1 MKNAPNIETI
11 DKSRHARLKVLPNP
25 DYAHAKDANLVPVT
39 IAELGV
45 SCGNYPVVFIQNPD
59 RTMRPMALLGLHP
72 GENVYY
78 GKDKW
83 ESTYVPRMVH
93 CHPFVIAFDDRLG
106 DDSMVVTACLDKN
119 SAFLATEGEGTA
131 LFTET
136 GEDTQFLTV
145 ANQMLLEIYESEK
158 ATGEFMRQLDALG
171 LISPIELAV
180 KPQDAEARRLTGM
193 FAIDENK
200 LRALDTEQLKIL
212 QTQGYLPA
220 CYMLLSSMFQI
231 PRLLRLRNQKGG
243 EQIVDYRTEL
253 APQQAQAA
261 N

>member
-11 DKSRHARLKVLPNP
+11 DKSRHAKLKVKANP

-59 RTMRPMALLGLHP
+59 RTMRPMALLGLRP

-78 GKDKW
+78 GKDRW

-93 CHPFVIAFDDRLG
+93 AHPFVIAFDDRLG

-119 SAFLATEGEGTA
+119 SAFLTSEGEGLA
-131 LFTET
+131 LYTET
-136 GEDTQFLTV
+136 GEETRFLTA

-171 LISPIELAV
+171 LIEPLELGV
-180 KPQDAEARRLTGM
+180 KPEDAEARRLTGM
-193 FAIDENK
+193 FSINENK
-200 LRALDTEQLKIL
+200 LRELDVEQLKTL
-212 QTQGYLPA
+212 QKQGYLPA
-220 CYMLLSSMFQI
+220 CYMLLSSMFQL
-231 PRLLRLRNQKGG
+231 PRLLRLRNLKGG
-243 EQIVDYRTEL
+243 EQIVDYRTTLMPGE
-253 APQQAQAA
+253 APAA
-261 N
+261 